1 MAASPDNAHFYDP
14 ANIERFRTSVGLPS
28 GAAVIEDS
36 LADHS
41 RYSNLDWGVPLTRAE
56 AAELWRRNELQTG
69 SDKAVDYALAQA
81 DFSGMYWDQKNGG
94 TGIFKF
100 TGDLK
105 KHEAAIVSRVPQGQ
119 VVEVTKAPP
128 SSLQR
133 ASGRQNRGESHMISR
148 ALSVGSFLALSSAL
162 AIATPTPATSPLV
175 LDRSVSSEVDG
186 LRLSMSIDG
195 NPLVAGRPA
204 WIRTRIENTGKQ
216 DIVWEDGGCD
226 AAVIVSARMTE
237 NEWRPSSGDHAS
249 GAISRFAATLEN
261 AVLDEDPT
269 VQLEI
274 EPKDAIG
281 TGGYGCSDVRQS
293 HRLAPGDAIT
303 ERHRW
308 DGFAQWQLG
317 LPPVGTAT
325 ISGILDDFERAGTG
339 GRPTESLSVTL
350 DALVVGGLPA
360 EAPQPLEIMDIAL
373 ADPAFGALVED
384 GLDGEP
390 LLQYR
395 KDLGLWQVGY
405 LVRGARLVVALVDPS
420 ARTVVAIID
429 RPWIKGEDAPV
440 DSQ

>member
-1 MAASPDNAHFYDP
+1 
-14 ANIERFRTSVGLPS
+14 
-28 GAAVIEDS
+28 
-36 LADHS
+36 
-41 RYSNLDWGVPLTRAE
+41 
-56 AAELWRRNELQTG
+56 
-69 SDKAVDYALAQA
+69 
-81 DFSGMYWDQKNGG
+81 
-94 TGIFKF
+94 
-100 TGDLK
+100 
-105 KHEAAIVSRVPQGQ
+105 
-119 VVEVTKAPP
+119 
-128 SSLQR
+128 
-133 ASGRQNRGESHMISR
+133 MINR

-195 NPLVAGRPA
+195 NPLVAERPT
-204 WIRTRIENTGKQ
+204 WIRTKIENRGDQ

-249 GAISRFAATLEN
+249 GAISQFAATLEN
-261 AVLDEDPT
+261 AVIDEDPT

-293 HRLAPGDAIT
+293 HRLAPGEAIT

-317 LPPVGTAT
+317 LPPLGTAT
-325 ISGILDDFERAGTG
+325 ISGVFDDFERAGTG
-339 GRPTESLSVTL
+339 GRPSESLDVTL
-350 DALVVGGLPA
+350 DALVVGGLPP

-373 ADPAFGALVED
+373 ADPTFGALIED

-395 KDLGLWQVGY
+395 KDLGLWQVGS
-405 LVRGARLVVALVDPS
+405 LVRGPRLVVALVYPS

-429 RPWIKGEDAPV
+429 RPGIKGEDAAV

>member
-1 MAASPDNAHFYDP
+1 
-14 ANIERFRTSVGLPS
+14 
-28 GAAVIEDS
+28 
-36 LADHS
+36 
-41 RYSNLDWGVPLTRAE
+41 
-56 AAELWRRNELQTG
+56 
-69 SDKAVDYALAQA
+69 
-81 DFSGMYWDQKNGG
+81 
-94 TGIFKF
+94 
-100 TGDLK
+100 
-105 KHEAAIVSRVPQGQ
+105 
-119 VVEVTKAPP
+119 
-128 SSLQR
+128 
-133 ASGRQNRGESHMISR
+133 MISR

-175 LDRSVSSEVDG
+175 LDRTVSSEVDG

-204 WIRTRIENTGKQ
+204 WIRTKLENRGDQ

-237 NEWRPSSGDHAS
+237 NEWRPSSGDHAA

-293 HRLAPGDAIT
+293 HRLAPGEAIT

-317 LPPVGTAT
+317 LPPIGTAT
-325 ISGILDDFERAGTG
+325 ISGVFDDFKRAGTG

-373 ADPAFGALVED
+373 ADPAFSALVESR
-384 GLDGEP
+384 LDGEP

-429 RPWIKGEDAPV
+429 RPWIKGEDAAV

>member
-1 MAASPDNAHFYDP
+1 
-14 ANIERFRTSVGLPS
+14 
-28 GAAVIEDS
+28 
-36 LADHS
+36 
-41 RYSNLDWGVPLTRAE
+41 
-56 AAELWRRNELQTG
+56 
-69 SDKAVDYALAQA
+69 
-81 DFSGMYWDQKNGG
+81 
-94 TGIFKF
+94 
-100 TGDLK
+100 
-105 KHEAAIVSRVPQGQ
+105 
-119 VVEVTKAPP
+119 
-128 SSLQR
+128 
-133 ASGRQNRGESHMISR
+133 MISR

-175 LDRSVSSEVDG
+175 LDRSGSSEVDG
-186 LRLSMSIDG
+186 LRLSMSIED

-204 WIRTRIENTGKQ
+204 WIRTKIENSGDQ
-216 DIVWEDGGCD
+216 DILWEDGGCD

-249 GAISRFAATLEN
+249 GAISRFAAAIEN
-261 AVLDEDPT
+261 PVLDEDPT

-293 HRLAPGDAIT
+293 HRLAPGEAIT

-317 LPPVGTAT
+317 LPPVGIAT
-325 ISGILDDFERAGTG
+325 ISGDFDDFKRAGTG
-339 GRPTESLSVTL
+339 GRPTESLRVTL
-350 DALVVGGLPA
+350 DALVVDGLPD
-360 EAPQPLEIMDIAL
+360 EALQPIEIMDSAL
-373 ADPAFGALVED
+373 ADPAFGALVES

-395 KDLGLWQVGY
+395 KDLGLWQVGS
-405 LVRGARLVVALVDPS
+405 LVRGRRLVVALVDPS

-429 RPWIKGEDAPV
+429 RPWIEGEDAPV